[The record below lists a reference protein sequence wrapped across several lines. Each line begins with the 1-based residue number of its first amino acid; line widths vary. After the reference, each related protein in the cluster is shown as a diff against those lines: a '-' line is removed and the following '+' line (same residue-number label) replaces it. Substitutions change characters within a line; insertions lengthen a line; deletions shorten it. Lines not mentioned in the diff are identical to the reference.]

1 MKHSNLLRLQ
11 CPLVLSHLLETAN
24 KFTEIPAES
33 SGPAISPP
41 PVAWFVLRVTYQ
53 REVITKQQLDEL
65 GVENFLPI
73 RHVRKRNRQ
82 GRFFYA
88 DEVAVHNYI
97 FVRTTRDTIDGLK
110 HGRLP
115 WLRYVMANNSDGKRI
130 LTVPEREMQNFI
142 AVAGNT
148 EQQILF
154 LNPVETMLEPG
165 DRVRVLGGAFEGVEG
180 CFVRLK
186 GQRLRRVVVRIEG
199 VVAVATTTIPARLVE
214 KI

>member
-1 MKHSNLLRLQ
+1 MSPCFIKKS
-11 CPLVLSHLLETAN
+11 LETENNAI
-24 KFTEIPAES
+24 EVPAES
-33 SGPAISPP
+33 SASDFSLPLNS
-41 PVAWFVLRVTYQ
+41 WFVLRVTYQ
-53 REVITKQQLDEL
+53 REMITKQQLDEL

-97 FVRTTRDTIDGLK
+97 FVHTTREIIDSLK

-148 EQQILF
+148 EQQVMF
-154 LNPVETMLEPG
+154 LDPVETMFEPG
-165 DRVRVLGGAFEGVEG
+165 DRVRVLGGVFEGVEG
-180 CFVRLK
+180 HFVRLK

-199 VVAVATTTIPARLVE
+199 VVAAATTIIPARLVE

>member
-1 MKHSNLLRLQ
+1 MSPCFIKKS
-11 CPLVLSHLLETAN
+11 LETENNAI
-24 KFTEIPAES
+24 EVPAES
-33 SGPAISPP
+33 SASDFSLPLNS
-41 PVAWFVLRVTYQ
+41 WFVLRVTYQ
-53 REVITKQQLDEL
+53 REIITKQQLDEL

-82 GRFFYA
+82 GRFFYT

-97 FVRTTRDTIDGLK
+97 FVHTTRETIDSLK

-148 EQQILF
+148 EQQVMF
-154 LNPVETMLEPG
+154 LDPVETMFEPG
-165 DRVRVLGGAFEGVEG
+165 DRVRVLGGVFEGVEG
-180 CFVRLK
+180 HFVRLK

-199 VVAVATTTIPARLVE
+199 VVAAATTIIPARLVE

>member
-1 MKHSNLLRLQ
+1 MSPCFIKKSL
-11 CPLVLSHLLETAN
+11 
-24 KFTEIPAES
+24 KTENNAIEVPAES
-33 SGPAISPP
+33 SASDFSLPLNS
-41 PVAWFVLRVTYQ
+41 WFVLRVTYQ
-53 REVITKQQLDEL
+53 REMITKQQLDEL

-97 FVRTTRDTIDGLK
+97 FVHTTREIIDSLK

-148 EQQILF
+148 EQQVMF
-154 LNPVETMLEPG
+154 LDPVETMFEPG
-165 DRVRVLGGAFEGVEG
+165 DRVRVLGGVFEGVEG
-180 CFVRLK
+180 HFVRLK
-186 GQRLRRVVVRIEG
+186 GQRLRRVMVRIEG
-199 VVAVATTTIPARLVE
+199 VVAAATTIIPARLVE